1 MAQSGQFAKKDDY
14 LWTCGS
20 KSIAQKHLLHIPDI
34 TLTDH
39 GDALKNSNS
48 DITLTDHGDALKN
61 SNSYK

>member
-1 MAQSGQFAKKDDY
+1 MAQSGQFAEKDDY

-39 GDALKNSNS
+39 GDVL
-48 DITLTDHGDALKN
+48 LKN

>member
-48 DITLTDHGDALKN
+48 
-61 SNSYK
+61 YK